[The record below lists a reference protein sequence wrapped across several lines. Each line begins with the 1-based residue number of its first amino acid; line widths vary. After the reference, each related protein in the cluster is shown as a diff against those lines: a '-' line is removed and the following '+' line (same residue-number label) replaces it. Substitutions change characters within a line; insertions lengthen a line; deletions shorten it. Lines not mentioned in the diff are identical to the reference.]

1 MKNFTHVSLP
11 SLGTRSSRD
20 PNSRRWR
27 REAALLGGLLA
38 LALVVGDVSLA
49 AMRAGVER
57 IDITPPTGHPMGGY
71 GARKGVSQG
80 NLDPIY
86 AQVLV
91 LDDGRFPVALVTLDL
106 VGLFRQEDMEAVRLR
121 VRSSV
126 GIQGVIFVSSH
137 THSGPVMTSIP
148 ESYKKALD
156 QIGTGIETAYKK
168 RVEARIGTGWGTVQ
182 IGANRRYV
190 PPASLAVM
198 LWRNETRISTFPVDP
213 TVGVIRLD
221 RSDGT
226 ALAVLVNYACHPVV
240 LGPDNLDYSA
250 DFPGEMRKTIEAAL
264 PGSTAFFLQGGAGNI
279 NPYYDK
285 TPRIQ
290 NAVALMRATGRRLGQ
305 EVLRVS
311 RNITARAPASPE
323 VKLSVAEM
331 QFAPRYDPDKM
342 MALLKKRYGERIP
355 SRRLRRFTHGALAP
369 VTTLLVNRELAFVG
383 MPGEPFVEF
392 QLYLRAHSPLPNSY
406 FLGYCNGSFG
416 YIPTIAA
423 AVRGAYG
430 AAGFTTPLEVGS
442 GEQMIHRGIIEIYK
456 LLGKLKSKPEN
467 KS

>member
-1 MKNFTHVSLP
+1 
-11 SLGTRSSRD
+11 
-20 PNSRRWR
+20 
-27 REAALLGGLLA
+27 
-38 LALVVGDVSLA
+38 
-49 AMRAGVER
+49 MRAGVER

-250 DFPGEMRKTIEAAL
+250 DYPGEMRKTIEAAL

-305 EVLRVS
+305 EVLRGQPQHHRPCS
-311 RNITARAPASPE
+311 RQPRGETQRRRDAVRTTIRPRQDDGASE
-323 VKLSVAEM
+323 EA
-331 QFAPRYDPDKM
+331 
-342 MALLKKRYGERIP
+342 
-355 SRRLRRFTHGALAP
+355 LRRKDSESAAAAIHSWGAGAGYNSPGQQGIGL
-369 VTTLLVNRELAFVG
+369 RW